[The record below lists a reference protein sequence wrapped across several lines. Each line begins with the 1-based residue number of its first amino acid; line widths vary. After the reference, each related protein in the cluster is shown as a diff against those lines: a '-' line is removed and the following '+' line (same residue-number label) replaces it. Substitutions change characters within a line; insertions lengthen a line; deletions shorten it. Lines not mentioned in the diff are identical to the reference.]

1 MEVIIGVLVA
11 VAFTLFVVLSSY
23 EKEFK
28 IALDTLELVMGLFLS
43 GEIDE
48 ETMRKHRSRIVN
60 NFNWYQ
66 RILFARKKNTILF
79 RRAEIVILLV
89 GDICLCIYISTYI
102 N

>member
-1 MEVIIGVLVA
+1 MEVIVGVLVA
-11 VAFTLFVVLSSY
+11 VVFTLFAVLSSY

-43 GEIDE
+43 GKIDE
-48 ETMRKHRSRIVN
+48 ETMKKHRSRIVN

-79 RRAEIVILLV
+79 SRAEIVVMLV
-89 GDICLCIYISTYI
+89 GGICLCIYISTYI

>member
-1 MEVIIGVLVA
+1 MEVIIGVFVA

-43 GEIDE
+43 GKIDE
-48 ETMRKHRSRIVN
+48 ETMKKHRSRVIDN
-60 NFNWYQ
+60 LNWYQ
-66 RILFARKKNTILF
+66 KILFARKKNTILF

-89 GDICLCIYISTYI
+89 WGICLCICISTYI

>member
-11 VAFTLFVVLSSY
+11 VAFTLFAVLSSY
-23 EKEFK
+23 EKVFK

-43 GEIDE
+43 GKIDE
-48 ETMRKHRSRIVN
+48 ETMKKHRSRIVN

-66 RILFARKKNTILF
+66 RILFSRKKNTILF

-89 GDICLCIYISTYI
+89 WGICLCICISTYI

>member
-11 VAFTLFVVLSSY
+11 VAFTLFAVLSSY

-43 GEIDE
+43 GKIDE
-48 ETMRKHRSRIVN
+48 ETMKKHRSRIVN

-66 RILFARKKNTILF
+66 RILFSRKKNTILF

-89 GDICLCIYISTYI
+89 WGICLCICISTYI

>member
-1 MEVIIGVLVA
+1 MEVIVGVLVA
-11 VAFTLFVVLSSY
+11 VVFTLFAVLSSY

-43 GEIDE
+43 GKIDE
-48 ETMRKHRSRIVN
+48 ETMKKHRSRIVN

-79 RRAEIVILLV
+79 RRAEIVIMLV
-89 GDICLCIYISTYI
+89 GGIYLCIYISTYI

>member
-11 VAFTLFVVLSSY
+11 VAFTLFAVLSSY

-43 GEIDE
+43 GKIDE
-48 ETMRKHRSRIVN
+48 ETMKKHRSRIVN

-79 RRAEIVILLV
+79 RRAEIVIMLV
-89 GDICLCIYISTYI
+89 EGICLCIYISTYI